1 MANVL
6 VGSDIGTSG
15 AKSVVMAEDGRVL
28 GSAYQEYPL
37 ITPRPGWA
45 EQNPEW

>member
-28 GSAYQEYPL
+28 GSAYQELSL
-37 ITPRPGWA
+37 IHI
-45 EQNPEW
+45 